1 MAIDFTTTDVT
12 IPIDLEVSRYRVL
25 GSGQVV
31 ELWGHVGD
39 YEVCVCLPRH
49 DPRVAA
55 VLSAVR
61 HAPGNTE

>member
-1 MAIDFTTTDVT
+1 MTIAFTTTEVT
-12 IPIDLEVSRYRVL
+12 IPIDFAVERYRIL
-25 GSGQVV
+25 GTSQVV

-55 VLSAVR
+55 VLSAAW